1 MKINGKETIL
11 MATLD
16 ITSIYGIRGIA
27 MNMIAEKIGIKKPS
41 LYNHFSSKDEL
52 INELYLFLRN
62 KTRDASNVNDIDY
75 VKIFEEKDPLKIL
88 QTSVYSYIS
97 MVEQKDM
104 KNFYKVIYSERS
116 ISSTAAAIL
125 VEETNK
131 MIQATNMLFV
141 GMSKHNLLSFSNIK
155 IEALSFA
162 FTTHELIDLREDNLI
177 ANLSF
182 DNSLLDEYLQ
192 CFCKTHEVK
201 SND

>member
-16 ITSIYGIRGIA
+16 LASIYGIRGIT

-88 QTSVYSYIS
+88 QTAVYSYIS
-97 MVEQKDM
+97 IVEQKDM

-141 GMSKHNLLSFSNIK
+141 DMSKHNLLSFSNIK

-162 FTTHELIDLREDNLI
+162 FTIHELIDLREDNLI

-192 CFCKTHEVK
+192 YFCKTHEVK
-201 SND
+201 RND

>member
-16 ITSIYGIRGIA
+16 LASIYGIRGIT

-62 KTRDASNVNDIDY
+62 KARDASNVNDIDY
-75 VKIFEEKDPLKIL
+75 VKMFEEKDPLKIL
-88 QTSVYSYIS
+88 QTAVYSYIS
-97 MVEQKDM
+97 MVEQKDI

-162 FTTHELIDLREDNLI
+162 FTIHELIDLSEDNLI

-192 CFCKTHEVK
+192 YFCKTHEVK
-201 SND
+201 RND